1 MESPPLVDSAPA
13 SLMLQ
18 KVTDYAF
25 HLQSSNPRWTTSE
38 ILVTIRSSIEQG
50 TFGGDLRTLLLPPSP
65 SPPQRLSSIA
75 VKPLPV
81 EYQPYVTHTPYAR
94 HATPPSQPSAGTVNP
109 ATLQLTV
116 EHNPHFSYTEALNT
130 RDESP
135 HANFDSET
143 THDAEFETVA
153 PYTYVSRPSMTS
165 TDIIG
170 YARFICI
177 LSVNDE
183 VSR

>member
-1 MESPPLVDSAPA
+1 MESPPMMDSAPA

-18 KVTDYAF
+18 RVTDYAF
-25 HLQSSNPRWTTSE
+25 QLQSNNPLWSRSK

-50 TFGGDLRTLLLPPSP
+50 TFGDDLRTLVHPSSP
-65 SPPQRLSSIA
+65 SPPQRLSSIV

-81 EYQPYVTHTPYAR
+81 EYQSYAYAR
-94 HATPPSQPSAGTVNP
+94 QATPPPRPSAGTVNP

-116 EHNPHFSYTEALNT
+116 EPTPPFSYTEALN

-135 HANFDSET
+135 HASFDSET
-143 THDAEFETVA
+143 THDAEFETIA
-153 PYTYVSRPSMTS
+153 PYTYVSSPSMTS

-170 YARFICI
+170 YARDICI
-177 LSVNDE
+177 LSNNDE
-183 VSR
+183 VSC